1 MGIPVGDNSLIE
13 ALLTTDFL
21 SNVPTKIH
29 PALHSKPALTR
40 VSRRPL

>member
-1 MGIPVGDNSLIE
+1 
-13 ALLTTDFL
+13 LTTDFL

-29 PALHSKPALTR
+29 PARHSKPALTR